1 MVRPKLTQQRL
12 EYARHQPIYMAVIAD
27 LAYAGVIDKD
37 KAEEVMGW
45 DIPDYYP
52 ESIESIIYKKQ
63 HGTVNAPAFSPAAGE
78 VESGATITM
87 STTTVGATI
96 YYTTDGSTPDAT
108 KTKYTAPVAITEDTN
123 FKAIAIKGGK
133 SSSVTSA
140 SYTIAVEP
148 EQVATPV
155 ADPVAGEVESGTEVE
170 LTCATAG
177 ATIYYTDDGTEPT
190 AESGTEYTTKIAIT
204 EAVTIKAIAVK
215 EGMTDSEVLT
225 AAYTTTQI
233 SGGLTP
239 ELTPTPH
246 LVFSTIYAPGF
257 IAVGVSDSISTLLYT
272 TDGSTPSESN
282 ENTKVYNRSVGTG
295 SDEPDF
301 TIEIEGSWYTDGVTI
316 KYCDAE
322 HPYTVGERFFAA
334 EDLGERIDGAGSE
347 EPSHSLVR

>member
-63 HGTVNAPAFSPAAGE
+63 HGAVSAPVFSPAAGE
-78 VESGATITM
+78 VESGTSVTITCA
-87 STTTVGATI
+87 TAGADI

-108 KTKYTAPVAITEDTN
+108 KTKYTAPVSISVDTS
-123 FKAIAIKGGK
+123 FKAIAIKGDK

-140 SYTIAVEP
+140 AYTIAV

-155 ADPVAGEVESGTEVE
+155 AATPPGVVVSGTTVE
-170 LTCATAG
+170 LACATDG

-190 AESGTEYTTKIAIT
+190 AESGTEYTEVITIT
-204 EAVTIKAIAVK
+204 ETVTIKAIAVK

-225 AAYTTTQI
+225 AT
-233 SGGLTP
+233 
-239 ELTPTPH
+239 
-246 LVFSTIYAPGF
+246 
-257 IAVGVSDSISTLLYT
+257 
-272 TDGSTPSESN
+272 
-282 ENTKVYNRSVGTG
+282 
-295 SDEPDF
+295 
-301 TIEIEGSWYTDGVTI
+301 
-316 KYCDAE
+316 
-322 HPYTVGERFFAA
+322 YTVN
-334 EDLGERIDGAGSE
+334 D
-347 EPSHSLVR
+347 